1 MQTEGVIV
9 FEDVYREICRDMPF
23 VVYRCREKSCII
35 FFDFVYLEDMYGKK
49 NEGWSFDSFCC
60 FLNIVEYAL
69 LRIVF
74 VVFYVLK

>member
-1 MQTEGVIV
+1 MRTEGVIV

-49 NEGWSFDSFCC
+49 TRDGV
-60 FLNIVEYAL
+60 LIH
-69 LRIVF
+69 F
-74 VVFYVLK
+74 VASLI